1 MRVLRQRKPDGKQRR
16 WVVVEKLVELA
27 EAGDVRS
34 IELLVKV
41 GGWRPESIR
50 RHEHTLR
57 QDLIVLPTGD
67 KRGDPVLPPHQT
79 DITPTLLR
87 SSEGTEAGEAGAGGQ
102 EHGEGQAAGSDAPEQ
117 TPPA

>member
-16 WVVVEKLVELA
+16 WVVIEKLVELA

-87 SSEGTEAGEAGAGGQ
+87 SSEGTEAGEAAGQAQ
-102 EHGEGQAAGSDAPEQ
+102 EQGEGPPAGSEEARTD
-117 TPPA
+117 TPA